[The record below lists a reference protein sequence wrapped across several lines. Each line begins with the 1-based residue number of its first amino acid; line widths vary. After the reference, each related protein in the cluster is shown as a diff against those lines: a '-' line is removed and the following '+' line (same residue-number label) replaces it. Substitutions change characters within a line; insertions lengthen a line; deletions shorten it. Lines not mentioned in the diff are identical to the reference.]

1 MWLGASFATFQRSLT
16 GTYPLLLRYSGG
28 AGMPVSLKIVLPLTG
43 ETDGVTPHCFTTLFT
58 DAPEPPMRKR

>member
-1 MWLGASFATFQRSLT
+1 
-16 GTYPLLLRYSGG
+16 
-28 AGMPVSLKIVLPLTG
+28 MPVSLKIVLPLTG